1 MSPNSGNPPA
11 LVDIGVN
18 LTGSGFAPDTDAVI
32 ERARASGVSHLVL
45 IGSDIKDSES
55 AIALCDRFDSCVATA
70 GIHPHHASEF
80 DSHSIAQIRQLA
92 IEHPARVKALGE
104 MGLDFNRNYST
115 PDEQLEAF
123 AAQLALAAELNLP
136 VYLHQ
141 RDAHDAFLELVSQ
154 YRGRLPRA
162 VAHCFTGTT
171 AELHDCLDLDL
182 HIGIT
187 GWICDER
194 RGLGLRD
201 TVRDIP
207 MDRLMLETDA
217 PYLLPRTIV
226 PRPKSRRN
234 EPAYLGYVL
243 ATVADCLE
251 MEPGEVAAAT
261 TATARKFFTLG

>member
-1 MSPNSGNPPA
+1 MSPSSDNTPT

-18 LTGSGFAPDTDAVI
+18 LTGASFAADTEVVI
-32 ERARASGVSHLVL
+32 AHARASGVSHLVL
-45 IGSDIKDSES
+45 IGSDISDSES
-55 AIALCDRFDSCVATA
+55 AIALCERFDNCVATA

-80 DSHSIAQIRQLA
+80 DSRSIAQIRRLA
-92 IEHPARVKALGE
+92 NEHPAHVKALGE

-141 RDAHDAFLELVSQ
+141 RDAHDAFLDLVSQ
-154 YRGRLPRA
+154 YRDRLPRA
-162 VAHCFTGTT
+162 VAHCFTGST

-201 TVRDIP
+201 TVRNIP

-217 PYLLPRTIV
+217 PYLLPRTIA
-226 PRPKSRRN
+226 PKPKSRRN

-243 ATVADCLE
+243 AMVSECLG
-251 MEPGEVAAAT
+251 MEPAEVAAET
-261 TATARKFFTLG
+261 TANAKRFFALD